1 MSNEKHDLSV
11 KTRLL
16 FVDDEEA
23 IRRTLPFILEQHG
36 FEVKVAGTVPEA
48 LDLISHEKFDVLLT
62 DLNIGSPAD
71 GFILVT
77 AMRRCQPSAATFILT
92 GYPDFQT
99 ALEAI
104 RKQVDDYLVKP
115 ADIPTL
121 ISTLKA
127 KALQPRHVNE
137 SPSKQT
143 SGLIRERSIE
153 IVERWLKELQ
163 GDLRLASIKIPR
175 EKLID
180 RFPQLV
186 TDLAKLI
193 ESGESQISAKS
204 LLTAASHGAE
214 RAKQGYTI
222 PLLVTETRILNR
234 VIGAVLQENLLA
246 MNLSTLIPDALRV
259 GEYLSGDG
267 ERNTRCE
274 SGLNCFFRR
283 RERFICAPSS
293 CVRVFSPL
301 ECVVS

>member
-1 MSNEKHDLSV
+1 MSDEKRQLPS

-16 FVDDEEA
+16 FVDDEET
-23 IRRTLPFILEQHG
+23 IRQTLPVILGQHG
-36 FEVKVAGTVPEA
+36 FEVTVAGTVPEA
-48 LDLISHEKFDVLLT
+48 LDIITHQKFDILLT

-104 RKQVDDYLVKP
+104 RKQVDDYLIKP

-121 ISTLKA
+121 VSTLRE
-127 KALQPRHVNE
+127 KALQPRNFNE
-137 SPSKQT
+137 SPGKRT
-143 SGLIRERSIE
+143 SGLIREKSGE

-180 RFPQLV
+180 SFPQLV
-186 TDLAKLI
+186 SDLAQLV
-193 ESGESQISAKS
+193 ETGETHISAKS
-204 LLTAASHGAE
+204 LRNSARHGTE

-234 VIGAVLQENLLA
+234 VVGVVLQENLLS

-259 GEYLSGDG
+259 GEYLQALL
-267 ERNTRCE
+267 EE
-274 SGLNCFFRR
+274 SIRAFQGSASETLG
-283 RERFICAPSS
+283 AKAG
-293 CVRVFSPL
+293 
-301 ECVVS
+301 